1 MSFALIFVLIVAFW
15 GDGARGADD
24 PYQHAVE
31 LLSKHPLIDG
41 YYVTCTRK
49 IDSIV

>member
-1 MSFALIFVLIVAFW
+1 MFTALIIVPFITVVSSSLSNDIP
-15 GDGARGADD
+15 GEDTVRSRVED

-41 YYVTCTRK
+41 
-49 IDSIV
+49 